1 MKGKRAI
8 WESDCPSVA
17 ATIVAAVVTQ
27 ESGDLMGVA
36 FLAPS
41 LPSV

>member
-1 MKGKRAI
+1 MKAKHAV

-17 ATIVAAVVTQ
+17 AAMAAVVVTQ
-27 ESGDLMGVA
+27 ELSDLSGVA

-41 LPSV
+41 LPAV